1 MAWVYYNEF
10 DKNAAAWL
18 RELIKENLI
27 APGEVDERS
36 IEDVLP
42 SDLKGFIQCHFFA
55 GIGGW
60 SAALRLAGWPDARP
74 AWTGSCPCQPFSSA
88 GKGEGFAD
96 ERHLWP
102 AWHHLISQCRPG
114 VIFGE
119 QVESAIRHGWLDL
132 VQDDLEG
139 LGYAVGTIGLPAP
152 SVGAAHIR
160 QRLWFVAEPKGIT
173 GLRKSREVC
182 GETER
187 QRRTDLHIP
196 PSAGGVSGKLADS
209 NRAGSQPRGRHNSP
223 PRHGDTVTST
233 SIPGELA
240 DADFDETNPAV
251 TGQRGTGARM
261 PTCELADSGSTGLQ
275 RRLGAECPDQ
285 CAAGPNNLAL
295 YLPCTDGKYRPVEPA
310 PVGLADGVSDSLGLM
325 RDAGTGEAFFHPLVE
340 KGKTTQRVMRLKG
353 YGNAI
358 HPGVAAEFIRAY
370 METGK

>member
-42 SDLKGFIQCHFFA
+42 SELAGFTQCHFFA

-60 SAALRLAGWPDARP
+60 SYALRLAGWPDYRP
-74 AWTGSCPCQPFSSA
+74 VWTGSCPCQPFSSA

-102 AWHHLISQCRPG
+102 AWHHLIGQRKPP

-160 QRLWFVAEPKGIT
+160 QRIWFVADTNVIKIDPAIAGQCGSSQRVST
-173 GLRKSREVC
+173 GFMADTESERF
-182 GETER
+182 GETRSGGER
-187 QRRTDLHIP
+187 PAQRTGVKSGTNGLAKSPCEGGCGRESIRT
-196 PSAGGVSGKLADS
+196 GGYPESGRSGK
-209 NRAGSQPRGRHNSP
+209 
-223 PRHGDTVTST
+223 TSHM
-233 SIPGELA
+233 A
-240 DADFDETNPAV
+240 DARSSKRDQRIATPQHPESPA
-251 TGQRGTGARM
+251 TLCGGI
-261 PTCELADSGSTGLQ
+261 LL
-275 RRLGAECPDQ
+275 
-285 CAAGPNNLAL
+285 
-295 YLPCTDGKYRPVEPA
+295 LPCTDGKYRPVEPA

-325 RDAGTGEAFFHPLVE
+325 RDADTGAAFFHPLVE

-358 HPGVAAEFIRAY
+358 HPEVAAEFIRAY